1 MSGATKR
8 PNGLRSASSGV
19 RQLMRSK
26 SSIVSST
33 PASFATASRCS
44 TAFVEPP
51 VIATQPIAFSS
62 DSFVMILLG
71 VRSLFTSSTTSRP
84 HSSATLPFLP
94 SSAGTIPLPIG
105 EMPSISN
112 AVAIVFAVN
121 WPPHAP
127 APGDAWCSR
136 SARSSSERSP
146 AACAPTA
153 SKTSWIVTSLPR
165 QCPGM
170 IEPP

>member
-1 MSGATKR
+1 M
-8 PNGLRSASSGV
+8 
-19 RQLMRSK
+19 
-26 SSIVSST
+26 
-33 PASFATASRCS
+33 
-44 TAFVEPP
+44 VEPP
-51 VIATQPIAFSS
+51 VIATQPIAFSNA
-62 DSFVMILLG
+62 SFVMTLLG
-71 VRSLFTSSTTSRP
+71 VRPFFTSSTTSRP

-136 SARSSSERSP
+136 SREVLVGEVTGGVRADGLEHLLDRHVLAAP
-146 AACAPTA
+146 AAPA
-153 SKTSWIVTSLPR
+153 
-165 QCPGM
+165 
-170 IEPP
+170 